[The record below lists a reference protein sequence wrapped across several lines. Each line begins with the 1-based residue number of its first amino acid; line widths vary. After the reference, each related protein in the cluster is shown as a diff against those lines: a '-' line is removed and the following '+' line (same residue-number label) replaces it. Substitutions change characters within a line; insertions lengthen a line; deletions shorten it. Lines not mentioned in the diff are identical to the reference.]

1 MMMRMMMMMMI
12 SRPKE
17 EVSATRAPAKHYSPP
32 PSSTGPG
39 LHSFFLLNKKREAA
53 QQATPSKAMQKEER
67 PKRKEGKR
75 SALRNGRRMT
85 SRLLPLT
92 VSVLCVLRLSWA
104 ACSLLWTGV
113 EHFDWKRTG
122 ATFNPFKSSLVF
134 RLTAGINARRRF
146 MECTERD
153 LRGRMRREFL
163 PGGGEKG
170 GRRRARVPV
179 SSHSNVCKETKAS
192 KLKEHTM
199 STVCHFSIRYDHH
212 AASLKP
218 GNFAFLAKLAT
229 YCQGR
234 DRDHFQTDTSSH
246 TKISGELRTD

>member
-17 EVSATRAPAKHYSPP
+17 EVSATRAPAKRYSPP

-85 SRLLPLT
+85 SRLLLLT
-92 VSVLCVLRLSWA
+92 
-104 ACSLLWTGV
+104 
-113 EHFDWKRTG
+113 
-122 ATFNPFKSSLVF
+122 VF
-134 RLTAGINARRRF
+134 RLTAGINAGRRF

-246 TKISGELRTD
+246 TKISDELRTD

>member
-1 MMMRMMMMMMI
+1 MHRYG
-12 SRPKE
+12 
-17 EVSATRAPAKHYSPP
+17 V
-32 PSSTGPG
+32 
-39 LHSFFLLNKKREAA
+39 KRR
-53 QQATPSKAMQKEER
+53 QYDR
-67 PKRKEGKR
+67 G
-75 SALRNGRRMT
+75 
-85 SRLLPLT
+85 
-92 VSVLCVLRLSWA
+92 LSWA

-212 AASLKP
+212 AASLK
-218 GNFAFLAKLAT
+218 
-229 YCQGR
+229 GR